1 MSSTVILQLI
11 VALSALIILHE
22 IGHFVAA
29 RLFKVKVE
37 EFGIGIPP
45 RALTLFELGGT
56 KYTLNWLPL
65 GGFVRLK
72 GETDEDDSS
81 DSLHAASPWARLVI
95 FAAGPLMN
103 LLAAVVIYAVIFTQ
117 TGAPDYSK
125 VLIVDVSPDSP
136 AATAGLE
143 AGDIIVS
150 ANDVEINSVEILS
163 ETIYANLGQTIEIS
177 FLRDD
182 NIIQSSVIPR
192 DPPPPDGAIG
202 IAMSNPTKPIFIT
215 QALSLGALAT
225 YQDTKLILTLPGEL
239 IRGSIEPE
247 MARPVGFYGM
257 GQLLEYVSEQESPV
271 QNSPI
276 NLNVLSFFAW
286 ISMTLGVLNLLPI
299 PALDGGRI
307 LFILL
312 EIIFRRRVSMQWQ
325 SILITISFT
334 ALIAL
339 MVYINLLDFINPVQL
354 PQ

>member
-1 MSSTVILQLI
+1 MSTTVIIQLI
-11 VALSALIILHE
+11 IALSTLIILHE
-22 IGHFVAA
+22 IGHFAAA

-45 RALTLFELGGT
+45 RALTLFEAKGT

-72 GETDEDDSS
+72 GETEEDDAP
-81 DSLHAASPWARLVI
+81 DSLHAASPWARLAI

-103 LLAAVVIYAVIFTQ
+103 LLAAVLIYAVIFTQ
-117 TGAPDYSK
+117 LGAPDYSK
-125 VLIVDVSPDSP
+125 VLIVDIQPDSP
-136 AATAGLE
+136 ASQAELQI
-143 AGDIIVS
+143 GDLIINADGS
-150 ANDVEINSVEILS
+150 EISGVDMLHEI
-163 ETIYANLGQTIEIS
+163 IYANLGESIS
-177 FLRDD
+177 ISVQREGE
-182 NIIQSSVIPR
+182 IIQSSVIPR
-192 DPPPPDGAIG
+192 NPPPPEGAIG
-202 IAMSNPTKPIFIT
+202 IAMSNPTRPITFFE
-215 QALSLGALAT
+215 ALTMGGVAT
-225 YQDTKLILTLPGEL
+225 YQDIKLILTLPAEL
-239 IRGSIEPE
+239 IRGSIDPE

-257 GQLLEYVSEQESPV
+257 GQVLEYVYTQDSPV
-271 QNSPI
+271 ADSPI

-307 LFILL
+307 LFILP
-312 EIIFRRRVSMQWQ
+312 EIIFRKRISMEWQ

-339 MVYINLLDFINPVQL
+339 MLYINLLDFINPVQL